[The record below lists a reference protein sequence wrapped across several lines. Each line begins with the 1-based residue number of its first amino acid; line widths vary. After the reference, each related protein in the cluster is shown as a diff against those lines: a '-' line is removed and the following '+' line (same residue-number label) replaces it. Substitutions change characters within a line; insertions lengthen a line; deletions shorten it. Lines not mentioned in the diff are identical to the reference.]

1 MAPLTPRRS
10 ERPGKARGAP
20 LENVQLSWNTPLP
33 PATARLAAGESGW
46 AFLEEGGEA
55 FLVIVAGERDA
66 L

>member
-1 MAPLTPRRS
+1 MAPHTPHRS
-10 ERPGKARGAP
+10 ERPGKGRGAP
-20 LENVQLSWNTPLP
+20 LENVQLPWNTPLP
-33 PATARLAAGESGW
+33 PATACLAAGESGW